1 MSATF
6 PLRFERRHPTSILTI
21 ATALEKDPTYARS
34 MAAKLLSVILRRV
47 RVIAR
52 RSTTRPHRSFVRWL
66 IARRGIGSA
75 HHKLSADLTGS
86 YQDQAEVYF
95 QEAP

>member
-6 PLRFERRHPTSILTI
+6 SLLLQRRHSRLTLTI
-21 ATALEKDPTYARS
+21 ATALETGPTYARS
-34 MAAKLLSVILRRV
+34 MVAKLLSVILRLV
-47 RVIAR
+47 RATVR
-52 RSTTRPHRSFVRWL
+52 RGTTQPHRSYVRWL
-66 IARRGIGSA
+66 IARRGIRSA
-75 HHKLSADLTGS
+75 LHKVSADLTGS